1 MKNNIVYIVFEYAE
15 PTNKIIGIYKNKKYA
30 KKAHMESPSWRYIEE
45 HIVHLNFKLIIKKGV
60 RYEK

>member
-1 MKNNIVYIVFEYAE
+1 MIKNKKKKGVNIYMKNNIVYIVFEYAE

-45 HIVHLNFKLIIKKGV
+45 HIVH
-60 RYEK
+60 